1 MAAMRRKADEGNLVA
16 VAPQERV
23 RPKKWC
29 SAPPDQTT
37 ARYSEASLL
46 TAMEGA
52 GKAMDDEELRAAMA
66 GRGLGT
72 PATRAQIIENLL
84 TEQYCSA
91 KAANCCRR
99 PRPFR

>member
-1 MAAMRRKADEGNLVA
+1 VHTEEVVLNAHQTK
-16 VAPQERV
+16 
-23 RPKKWC
+23 
-29 SAPPDQTT
+29 PP

-84 TEQYCSA
+84 AEQYLLREGRELAADRQGLFADDSA
-91 KAANCCRR
+91 QRTGHPGADGTRTHR
-99 PRPFR
+99 

>member
-1 MAAMRRKADEGNLVA
+1 V
-16 VAPQERV
+16 
-23 RPKKWC
+23 
-29 SAPPDQTT
+29 PPDQAA

-72 PATRAQIIENLL
+72 PATRAQIIENLIA
-84 TEQYCSA
+84 EQYLHCA
-91 KAANCCRR
+91 KAASLQPTAKAFSLMTLLNGLGI
-99 PRPFR
+99 PN